1 MTKRG
6 IEQSLDSEIKLCNY
20 HNDTFLWY
28 ERKEHINRR
37 DSALLAFGMRKKRQD
52 KIGSS
57 ELSRSNTLHGF
68 GRTA

>member
-1 MTKRG
+1 M
-6 IEQSLDSEIKLCNY
+6 QCLDSEIKLCNY
-20 HNDTFLWY
+20 HDDIFLWY

-37 DSALLAFGMRKKRQD
+37 DLALLAFGMRKKRQD